1 MAALSSLCNLW
12 SAKTTDSVP
21 TDDQLFVRAIE
32 HGVLALGHQEAR
44 PLQSDAAKAVLR
56 GRDTFLNCPS
66 GLPRRSLPQFS
77 LDQSYRHLVVVKWQ
91 GRAAKRAVICRHMA

>member
-12 SAKTTDSVP
+12 SAKTTDSVR

-32 HGVLALGHQEAR
+32 HGILALGHQEAR

-66 GLPRRSLPQFS
+66 GHPRRSLPQFS
-77 LDQSYRHLVVVKWQ
+77 LDQSYRHLVGSKVAGASCKT
-91 GRAAKRAVICRHMA
+91 RSCL

>member
-12 SAKTTDSVP
+12 SAKATDSVP

-77 LDQSYRHLVVVKWQ
+77 LDQSYRHLIGR
-91 GRAAKRAVICRHMA
+91 GRAAKRAVVCRHMA

>member
-12 SAKTTDSVP
+12 SAKTTDCFIP
-21 TDDQLFVRAIE
+21 TDYQLFVRAIE

-66 GLPRRSLPQFS
+66 GLPR
-77 LDQSYRHLVVVKWQ
+77 
-91 GRAAKRAVICRHMA
+91 

>member
-12 SAKTTDSVP
+12 SVKTTDSLP

-66 GLPRRSLPQFS
+66 AITSTILPRSVLSPSR
-77 LDQSYRHLVVVKWQ
+77 R
-91 GRAAKRAVICRHMA
+91 